1 MARKRRDPYRDEV
14 IRPERILFILSGVMT
29 PCWIALS
36 AVFFP
41 ALLLEG
47 VLVGVICTF
56 IFALG
61 GFAVVMGRHWAPKA
75 VFQNEVTEITRPS
88 VWNLEPPPYTMP
100 EGSEQFPVGFPG
112 DTTRILDQKAAN
124 AQAGVDE
131 FGRVVPWGA
140 LRMGGWRIGKKERW
154 DIEGKDGI
162 LLLIGNDKFIR
173 CGENLIFPGDKILM
187 RHEEVWEGALRQLQ
201 HLTGGWF
208 IPYDPAFKLYRLS
221 EPGEPWVRHYRES
234 PDVKAHFLD
243 RLGLPGLAKELV
255 LELKRKGV
263 RIADPDSQVSFD
275 TLAETFGGWMERRGV
290 SINRDAFGASTTAAA
305 WATVRH
311 LQSENTR
318 LTTENAIATGHG
330 TELQA
335 QIRDRDRRDAMMY
348 SGGEASTAAPSQIAS
363 RFDQMQGG
371 RVRQEGR

>member
-1 MARKRRDPYRDEV
+1 MAKKRRDPYRDEA
-14 IRPERILFILSGVMT
+14 IRPERILFIISGVMT

-36 AVFFP
+36 LVFFP
-41 ALLLEG
+41 GLLLEG
-47 VLVGVICTF
+47 VLAGVILTVLF
-56 IFALG
+56 LG
-61 GFAVVMGRHWAPKA
+61 VGFVVVMGRHWAPKG
-75 VFQNEVTEITRPS
+75 VFQNEVVEITRPS

-100 EGSEQFPVGFPG
+100 ENSAQYEADLPAETAKVL
-112 DTTRILDQKAAN
+112 DEAATR

-140 LRMGGWRIGKKERW
+140 IRIGGWRIGKKERW
-154 DIEGKDGI
+154 DMEGKDGI

-187 RHEEVWEGALRQLQ
+187 RHEEVWEGTLRQLQ
-201 HLTGGWF
+201 HLTGWF

-243 RLGLPGLAKELV
+243 RLGLPGLTKELI
-255 LELKRKGV
+255 LELKRRRV
-263 RIADPDSQVSFD
+263 RVEDPDSQLSFD
-275 TLAETFGGWMERRGV
+275 SLADALKGWVERRGMSV
-290 SINRDAFGASTTAAA
+290 NRDAFGASTTAAA
-305 WATVRH
+305 WAMVRR
-311 LQSENTR
+311 LQSENSR
-318 LTTENAIATGHG
+318 LDTELQIATGHG

-335 QIRDRDRRDAMMY
+335 LIRDKDRRDAMMY